1 VAEKVHQMEQ
11 QDEAEAAA
19 AEEYVRTV
27 FQESD
32 AS

>member
-1 VAEKVHQMEQ
+1 MEQ
-11 QDEAEAAA
+11 QDEVEAAA